1 MSMSRVLIV
10 LAVVFI
16 AAAGVAEG
24 QFGRRFFQPQVATNL
39 DFDGQFHYCR
49 MVYATDLSRRGGG
62 GGWTTDYPNADINM
76 SIRLSELTKIDVSKD
91 GSGFPNHLL
100 VRIDGD
106 ELFQCPLVIMSAPER
121 AFITDDAAQ
130 RLREYPPQRRHVVDG

>member
-1 MSMSRVLIV
+1 MSISRVLIV
-10 LAVVFI
+10 LAVAFI
-16 AAAGVAEG
+16 AAAGVAQG
-24 QFGRRFFQPQVATNL
+24 QFGRRFFRPQVATNL

-49 MVYATDLSRRGGG
+49 LVYGSGLNRRGWG

-76 SIRLSELTKIDVSKD
+76 SIRLSELTNIDVSKD
-91 GSGFPNHLL
+91 GTGQPNHLL

-121 AFITDDAAQ
+121 AFITDDQAS
-130 RLREYPPQRRHVVDG
+130 RLREYLPQRRHVVDG